1 MKKLLIATLFACISI
16 CTYSQE
22 KETKKTRKAKG
33 ANAQTSDNRPK
44 CAKFYLATSTGINNN
59 TGVIGLNIDAPISK
73 NISID
78 AGFGRS
84 TWGNKLFLGGKYF
97 IDPCHMGWAFGGGV
111 TYNTGLSNFV
121 TNTETIY
128 KTQED
133 VLLDFRPMIN
143 AYFASYKY
151 WRLGKGYN
159 RIYLELGYSAA
170 FTGDVME
177 QLAGTPMSDK
187 AITITKTLSPGG
199 PIIATGIS
207 FGIK

>member
-1 MKKLLIATLFACISI
+1 MKKLLIASLFACISI
-16 CTYSQE
+16 CTYAQE
-22 KETKKTRKAKG
+22 KEAKDVTP
-33 ANAQTSDNRPK
+33 QTSEKRSK

-59 TGVIGLNIDAPISK
+59 TGVIGLNIDVPVGENVA
-73 NISID
+73 ID

-84 TWGNKLFLGGKYF
+84 TWGNKLFIGGNYF
-97 IDPCHMGWAFGGGV
+97 LNPCHMGWAFGGGL

-133 VLLDFRPMIN
+133 VLLDFRPMVN
-143 AYFASYKY
+143 AYFAAYKY

-170 FTGDVME
+170 FTSDVMV
-177 QLAGTPMSDK
+177 QLAGTPMSDDANK
-187 AITITKTLSPGG
+187 FTKVLSPGG

>member
-1 MKKLLIATLFACISI
+1 MKKLLIASLFACISI
-16 CTYSQE
+16 CTYAQE
-22 KETKKTRKAKG
+22 KEAKDVTP
-33 ANAQTSDNRPK
+33 QTSEKRSK

-59 TGVIGLNIDAPISK
+59 TGVIGLNIDVPIGE
-73 NISID
+73 NVAID

-84 TWGNKLFLGGKYF
+84 TWGNKLFIGGKYF
-97 IDPCHMGWAFGGGV
+97 LNPCHMGWAFGGGL

-133 VLLDFRPMIN
+133 VLLDFRPMVN
-143 AYFASYKY
+143 AYFAAYKY

-170 FTGDVME
+170 FTSDVMV
-177 QLAGTPMSDK
+177 QLAGTPMSDDANK
-187 AITITKTLSPGG
+187 FTKVLSPGG